1 MLLLCNFLPS
11 SIFLCNVSIQFNESL
26 YMKPRLQVFLP
37 FLCFK
42 SVNGNVSGELN
53 KRKITCII
61 SLVQGILLAYC
72 FTTSYFIYIEPC
84 HKCTIKM
91 TNQVTCWS
99 ESRVKDKCTNATP
112 FLKNFFFKR
121 NKLHLISLKSRNIKN
136 IEHYQSY
143 PSLVT
148 T

>member
-1 MLLLCNFLPS
+1 MTHLIFTFGCVAPTTVCLLLVSTGQWISRLTKQSITVLINVRSPEVPMLLLCNFLPS

-91 TNQVTCWS
+91 TN
-99 ESRVKDKCTNATP
+99 
-112 FLKNFFFKR
+112 
-121 NKLHLISLKSRNIKN
+121 
-136 IEHYQSY
+136 
-143 PSLVT
+143 
-148 T
+148 